1 MARIHIEDLS
11 PTDNLMP
18 EEMGQIF
25 GAGRNSFRP
34 MLENLETRDLM
45 AAHFRGALLPGLTA
59 GARPLD
65 SVMGQALPAHTP
77 QVHGLQASHGQQRV
91 ADLSGL
97 SVIEALKAGANWI
110 IYEPITSYPGQQVG
124 EAQIR
129 KELQMLY
136 DRGFRGLVTYAF
148 DNGREEIPRIAKE
161 IGFQQLIAGLW
172 AVQNYQGEKA
182 NLTPARLRYID
193 GLVVGNE
200 VRLRNDYSLDELRRR
215 VNEIK
220 ALCGKPTTTADA
232 WHLYTQGHEPA
243 LMQIGDW
250 IFPNLHPF
258 YERGW
263 TDAHKDPAK
272 GFEFLTKVLAE
283 HFNAAKTGGK
293 LVALHESWW
302 PSAQDESIGDPT
314 YRGSGTPANQKRY
327 FELLAQSGVVFVYGE
342 AFDQSWKGNEGDVPA
357 MGRFG
362 THWGL
367 WHDTTT
373 AKDVV
378 DAIQTGYRP
387 GYRR

>member
-1 MARIHIEDLS
+1 MARIRIEDL
-11 PTDNLMP
+11 PPADDLMP
-18 EEMGQIF
+18 EEMEQIF
-25 GAGRNSFRP
+25 GAGRTPFRP
-34 MLENLETRDLM
+34 TLEGLETRDLM
-45 AAHFRGALLPGLTA
+45 AAHFHGALLPDLTA
-59 GARPLD
+59 GAGPLV
-65 SVMGQALPAHTP
+65 SQTGQALPPHQP
-77 QVHGLQASHGQQRV
+77 QVLAMQASYGQQQV
-91 ADLSGL
+91 ANLSGL
-97 SVIEALKAGANWI
+97 SVIEALRAASNWI

-161 IGFQQLIAGLW
+161 VGFQQVIAGLW
-172 AVQNYQGEKA
+172 AVQDYQVEKA
-182 NLTPARLRYID
+182 NLTPARLQYID

-220 ALCGKPTTTADA
+220 ALSGKPTTTADA
-232 WHLYTQGHEPA
+232 WHLYTPNHEPA

-250 IFPNLHPF
+250 VFPNLHPF

-263 TDAHKDPAK
+263 SEAHMSPEK
-272 GFEFLTKVLAE
+272 GFEFLSNVLRD
-283 HFNAAKTGGK
+283 HFSAAKTGAK

-302 PSAQDESIGDPT
+302 PSAQDGAIGDPT
-314 YRGSGTPANQKRY
+314 YRGSGTPAHQKRY

-367 WHDTTT
+367 WHDTST

-378 DAIQTGYRP
+378 SAIQTGYRP
-387 GYRR
+387 GYRP